1 MRIANLYRAGPALR
15 SLVFVFVFTFT
26 VRAQAARP
34 ATRPTTRPAEL
45 AALKARLDS
54 ARANI
59 LKARA
64 DVVRRLE
71 SSPQYKA
78 AVAEVEAREKA
89 LSKAKASQEGVE
101 WAETVLRS
109 NRKRVARMRQEAI
122 TGPDEQTFRAL
133 RAAEAARAAY
143 EKAGG
148 GVVSAIVPAA
158 RDINRVV
165 VVCDA
170 SKTMIGSFALL
181 RGELTK
187 WISELDGTNE
197 FNIILF
203 GEPRMSALTSKEL
216 LPATRDN
223 KRTAYQFIEDAFPG
237 GKRDPTAALD
247 AAFQSKPQVICLLA
261 GGDFEDNQAVVD
273 QVRRLNRDGKVK
285 VHAILWGT
293 DPLVSTTAVDALCRI
308 ADASGGTFDCVSPAW
323 LEEALQEQR
332 P

>member
-1 MRIANLYRAGPALR
+1 MQSANLYRAGPALR
-15 SLVFVFVFTFT
+15 PLVFVFVFTFT

-34 ATRPTTRPAEL
+34 TTRPETRPADL
-45 AALKARLDS
+45 AALKAKLDS
-54 ARANI
+54 ARADI

-64 DVVRRLE
+64 DVIRRLG

-89 LSKAKASQEGVE
+89 LAKAKASQEGVE

-109 NRKRVARMRQEAI
+109 NRKRVAGMRQEAL
-122 TGPDEQTFRAL
+122 TSPDGPTLRAL
-133 RAAEAARAAY
+133 QAAEAARAAY

-148 GVVSAIVPAA
+148 GVVSAIVPTA
-158 RDINRVV
+158 RDTHRVV

-170 SKTMIGSFALL
+170 SRMMINNFALL

-187 WISELDGTNE
+187 WISELEGTNE

-203 GEPRMSALTSKEL
+203 GEPRMNALTPKGF

-223 KRTAYQFIEDAFPG
+223 KRKAYQLIEDVSIG
-237 GKRDPTAALD
+237 GKRDPTAALE
-247 AAFQSKPQVICLLA
+247 AAFQGKPQVICLLA
-261 GGDFEDNQAVVD
+261 GGDFEDNQAVVE

-285 VHAILWGT
+285 VHAILWGAE
-293 DPLVSTTAVDALCRI
+293 PRVSTTAVDALCRI
-308 ADASGGTFDCVSPAW
+308 ADASGGMFDCVSLAW
-323 LEEALQEQR
+323 LEEGLQEQR